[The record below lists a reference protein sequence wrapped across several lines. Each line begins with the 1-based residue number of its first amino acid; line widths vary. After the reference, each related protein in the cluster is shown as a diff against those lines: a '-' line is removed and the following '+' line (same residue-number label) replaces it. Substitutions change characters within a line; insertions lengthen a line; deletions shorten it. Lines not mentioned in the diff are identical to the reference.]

1 MEAGSS
7 TSGTLSLVMDFV
19 TLRTAILGLLHCCG
33 GGGGLP
39 KLRHFYRVYAPANL
53 DEAWAPVYGAESTAI
68 AQTAI
73 DVWPWRYPS
82 TGSHAELLH
91 TLVPNSRPG
100 ARTGRKGPLSRE
112 QVEFEWER
120 LCAVN
125 ESIRTLGFQQRFFGG
140 ILGHLLHDGTSGAW
154 VFVVE
159 QGQHRAAVLAYRGWQ
174 RVPVRL
180 AQARG
185 AIIDVNDI
193 ADATSQNAA
202 KSCLDPINVALRQ
215 RLVTATFSDS

>member
-1 MEAGSS
+1 M
-7 TSGTLSLVMDFV
+7 
-19 TLRTAILGLLHCCG
+19 
-33 GGGGLP
+33 
-39 KLRHFYRVYAPANL
+39 RHFYRVYAPENL
-53 DEAWAPVYGAESTAI
+53 DEAWAPVYGDESTAI

-73 DVWPWRYPS
+73 DVWPWCYPS

-125 ESIRTLGFQQRFFGG
+125 ESIRTFGFQQGFFGG

-180 AQARG
+180 ARARG